1 MENIPFDITINHILP
16 YTYHIQS
23 NALLE
28 DIRNY
33 SITKEIL
40 MNKRY
45 DTCMI
50 KHEILAVFYDNKS
63 TLSTILQRLFPMK
76 SKEKNYHSIY
86 RFSKEQRFN
95 ILFGL
100 FTKEERL
107 LFVEHILE
115 DDGIWFLSQ

>member
-1 MENIPFDITINHILP
+1 MENIPFDIILHHILP
-16 YTYHIQS
+16 YTYHTQS

-28 DIRNY
+28 DIQNY

-40 MNKRY
+40 MNKKY
-45 DTCMI
+45 DTSMI

-76 SKEKNYHSIY
+76 LKEKNYHSIY